1 MSDIFANPLLMS
13 SAVAICSS
21 PFTPPHNS
29 EQNDTT
35 HRFYLCRPATD
46 KKDVMECERKL
57 KRDCV
62 EALNEKAVTI
72 KAGCPACFDQVILS
86 SKLNMPVQFPRPQ

>member
-1 MSDIFANPLLMS
+1 MSDVFTNPLLMS
-13 SAVAICSS
+13 SAVAVCSY
-21 PFTPPHNS
+21 PFTPQPS
-29 EQNDTT
+29 EPNDMT
-35 HRFYLCRPATD
+35 HRFYLCRLATD

-62 EALNEKAVTI
+62 EALNEKAVNI